1 MDVARRIGEVMDID
15 HAAPALCYEARWWT
29 WGACAELGSELDAL
43 LADRVPPKPGT
54 PVAVVMRNRPA
65 HVATILH
72 VLRRRYCLV
81 PISSIQS
88 TGRIADDVRAQR
100 PPVVLAD
107 AEDWS
112 DDLIR
117 ATRDCDAL
125 GIRVANARL
134 DVVVAGGG
142 DPGGDTLRDGTAV
155 WMPTSGTTGPPKRI
169 PIGYQD
175 LDIGFDRVRRYAGA
189 NERAASAARLS
200 SGVVISCTP
209 LVHIAGLWEVFQFA
223 VEGRR
228 LVLLDRFEPA
238 AWADAVA
245 ESGPRVTMLPPTAL
259 AMLLESDVAAAKLG
273 SLRAI
278 LCGTAALN
286 PDVEE
291 RFSRHFGTPVLTT
304 YGATEFPGGLA
315 GWSLQDK
322 NEFGAAKRGSVGR
335 PRPGIT
341 LRVVDEQTGNPVGPG
356 ADGVIEVQSAQTA
369 ARGIEGFVRTTDLG
383 RIDDDGFVWITGR
396 ADGAINRGGFK
407 VLPETVE
414 SALLR
419 HPAVRSAGVVGLPD
433 PRLGHVPA
441 AGVEVRT
448 PVTEDE
454 LREWLRERLLKYQ
467 VPVRIVIVDSLPKTP
482 SMKVSKPKL
491 LDLLTEHR

>member
-1 MDVARRIGEVMDID
+1 MDVSQRIGEVMDLD
-15 HAAPALCYEARWWT
+15 HAAPALCYQSHWWT
-29 WGACAELGSELDAL
+29 WGTCDRMGTELDTL
-43 LADRVPPKPGT
+43 LADRVGPKPGT
-54 PVAVVMRNRPA
+54 PVAVVMRNRPP

-81 PISSIQS
+81 PISSIQAPS
-88 TGRIADDVRAQR
+88 RIADDVRAQR
-100 PPVVLAD
+100 PPVVIAD

-112 DDLIR
+112 DELTK
-117 ATRDCDAL
+117 ATRDCGAL
-125 GIRVANARL
+125 GLRFVESRL
-134 DVVVAGGG
+134 DVVVPNDG
-142 DPGGDTLRDGTAV
+142 DPDGDTLRDGTAV

-169 PIGYQD
+169 PITYRD
-175 LDIGFDRVRRYAGA
+175 LDIGFDRVRRYARA
-189 NERAASAARLS
+189 NERAVSAARLS

-228 LVLLDRFEPA
+228 LVLLDRFEPGT
-238 AWADAVA
+238 WADAVA
-245 ESGPRVTMLPPTAL
+245 EHGPRVTMLPPTAL
-259 AMLLESDVAAAKLG
+259 TMLLDADIPPGKLG
-273 SLRAI
+273 SLRAV

-291 RFSRHFGTPVLTT
+291 RFTRHFGTSVLTT

-315 GWSLQDK
+315 GWSLADK
-322 NEFGAAKRGSVGR
+322 TEFGAAKRGSVGR

-341 LRVVDEQTGNPVGPG
+341 LRVVDERTGEPVGPG
-356 ADGVIEVQSAQTA
+356 DEGLIEVRSAQTA

-383 RIDDDGFVWITGR
+383 RIDEDGFLWITGR

-414 SALLR
+414 SALLQ
-419 HPAVRSAGVVGLPD
+419 HPAVRAAGVVGLPD
-433 PRLGHVPA
+433 PRLGQVPV

-448 PVTEDE
+448 SVTEDE
-454 LREWLRERLLKYQ
+454 LREWLRERLLRYQ
-467 VPVRIVIVDSLPKTP
+467 VPARVVIVDSLPKTP
-482 SMKVSKPKL
+482 SMKVIRPQL
-491 LDLLTEHR
+491 LDLLIESS